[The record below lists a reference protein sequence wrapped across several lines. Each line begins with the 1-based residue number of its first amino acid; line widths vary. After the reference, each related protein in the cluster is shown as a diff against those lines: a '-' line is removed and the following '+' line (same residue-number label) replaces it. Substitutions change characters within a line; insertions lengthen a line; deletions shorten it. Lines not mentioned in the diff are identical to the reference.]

1 MLKKYKIAFYKILY
15 KILSQFVNQ
24 TEIAIIYGTAS
35 KDYLNLDCICQELQ
49 NRNRKFFK
57 IDGNKFSISS
67 IIKLAKSKV
76 ICVDQST
83 QMISNIFLCKNSELI
98 QVWHAGGAFKKFGF
112 DAFRK
117 DTNQDKEEKRI
128 NRIHGQYDYVI
139 CSDQKLI
146 SIYAKAFRVSIDH
159 VLPLGLPRTDLLY
172 RVNCAYEKKF
182 LTKKYH
188 INPNKKWVLYA
199 PTFRTTSQ
207 SRTNPMVPDFLLDLK
222 KAGKIEILY
231 KGHPSTKI
239 LNKKH
244 NANWIDVSNEKSVN
258 ILSTVDI
265 LISDFSSIIF
275 DYAFFNKPI
284 VFFSTDSKEYLLDER
299 GIYFDLNCYF
309 SKVLNDKST
318 ETVEDLIKPSSSKV
332 WSNFMSSCDGK
343 SSRRCCDFF
352 EKLLVN

>member
-15 KILSQFVNQ
+15 KILSQFENQ
-24 TEIAIIYGTAS
+24 TEVAIVFGTAS

-49 NRNRKFFK
+49 NRNRNFFK
-57 IDGNKFSISS
+57 LDGNKFSISS

-83 QMISNIFLCKNSELI
+83 QIISNILLCKNSELI

-112 DAFRK
+112 DALKK
-117 DTNQDKEEKRI
+117 DVDKDKEEKRI
-128 NRIHGQYDYVI
+128 SRIHGQYDYVI

-146 SIYAKAFRVSIDH
+146 PIYAKAFRISPDH

-172 RVNCAYEKKF
+172 KVNCNNKKEF
-182 LTKKYH
+182 LSQKYN
-188 INPNKKWVLYA
+188 INPNKKWILYA
-199 PTFRTTSQ
+199 PTFRTISHC
-207 SRTNPMVPDFLLDLK
+207 RFLPDVPSFLLDLK
-222 KAGKIEILY
+222 KSGKIEILY
-231 KGHPSTKI
+231 KGHPSAKI
-239 LNKKH
+239 VDKKDSK
-244 NANWIDVSNEKSVN
+244 NWIDVSKEKSVD

-284 VFFSTDSKEYLLDER
+284 VFFSKDSKEYLLDER

-309 SKVLNDKST
+309 SKVLNAKSN
-318 ETVEDLIKPSSSKV
+318 ETLEDFIKPASSKV

-343 SSRRCCDFF
+343 STRRCCDFF
-352 EKLLVN
+352 EKLLV